1 LPDILNLMENTK
13 INTVIADNQFLIA
26 ESLKIIIQNSE
37 KYSYSG
43 TCDNYLTLEKLLK
56 STHIELL
63 ITDFAQKIYSG
74 TDELKNIV
82 NAFPLTKILI
92 LTNNINS
99 LDIKELTKIGI
110 KNIIYKTSNADELF
124 LAMDM
129 TIKGKKYYSEE
140 ILDLI
145 IENTENKAIT
155 QEFSHLTPSE
165 IEIVRQI
172 ANGLTTKE
180 IAEKKHVSFH
190 TVMSHR
196 KNIFKKLNINSAS
209 ELVMY
214 AVRNGL
220 IDNIEYYI

>member
-1 LPDILNLMENTK
+1 MENTK
-13 INTVIADNQFLIA
+13 INTVIADYQFLII
-26 ESLKIIIQNSE
+26 ESLKILIQKSE

-43 TCDNYLTLEKLLK
+43 SCDNYSELEKLLG
-56 STHIELL
+56 SNHISLV
-63 ITDFAQKIYSG
+63 ITDFNPIIYNG
-74 TDELKNIV
+74 INELKKLVDN
-82 NAFPLTKILI
+82 FPLCRILI
-92 LTNNINS
+92 LTNNTNS
-99 LDIKELTKIGI
+99 TDIKELTKIGI
-110 KNIIYKTSNADELF
+110 KNIILKTSNSEELF
-124 LAMDM
+124 MAMDM

-145 IENTENKAIT
+145 MENTDNKSTI
-155 QEFSHLTPSE
+155 QESGHLTHSE
-165 IEIVRQI
+165 IEIIRQI